1 MNYIDIILNEVEKRM
16 KERCRDKNPM
26 SMNFSDIEDV
36 ILEVKKEISKFQVKE
51 LND

>member
-16 KERCRDKNPM
+16 KEKCRDKNPM

-36 ILEVKKEISKFQVKE
+36 ILEVKKEISKFQIKE
-51 LND
+51 VE